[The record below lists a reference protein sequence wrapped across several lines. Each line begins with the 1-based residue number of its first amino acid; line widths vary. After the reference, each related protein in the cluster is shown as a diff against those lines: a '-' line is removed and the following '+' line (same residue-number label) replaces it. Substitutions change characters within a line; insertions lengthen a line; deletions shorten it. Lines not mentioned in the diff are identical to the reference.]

1 MVRDERRNA
10 IIKIIA
16 EREIETQEEL
26 AAALTE
32 VGIPATQATL
42 SRDIRNLRLIK
53 IHGSAKRFKYALPA
67 AATGEESDGEKILS
81 LLKST
86 ILSVKK
92 AKNLIVIKTLTGG
105 ASTCGMGVD
114 NLYANDIVGSIGG
127 DDSLLIITESD
138 EAAISLAAK
147 IESDIKDD

>member
-10 IIKIIA
+10 IIKIIT

-53 IHGSAKRFKYALPA
+53 IHGSVKRFKYALPA
-67 AATGEESDGEKILS
+67 AANSEESDGDKILS

-86 ILSVKK
+86 VLSVKR
-92 AKNLIVIKTLTGG
+92 AKNLIVLKTLTGG
-105 ASTCGMGVD
+105 AGTCGMGVD
-114 NLYANDIVGSIGG
+114 NLYAKDIVGSIGG

-138 EAAISLAAK
+138 EAAINLAAK

>member
-10 IIKIIA
+10 IIKIIS

-26 AAALTE
+26 AAALTHL
-32 VGIPATQATL
+32 GIPATQATL

-53 IHGSAKRFKYALPA
+53 IHGSVKRFKYALPN
-67 AATGEESDGEKILS
+67 AATDEGSDGDKILS

-86 ILSVKK
+86 VLSVKR
-92 AKNLIVIKTLTGG
+92 AKNLIVLKTLTGG
-105 ASTCGMGVD
+105 AGTCGMGVD
-114 NLYANDIVGSIGG
+114 NLYAKDIVGSIGG

-138 EAAISLAAK
+138 EAAINLAAK

>member
-86 ILSVKK
+86 VLSVKR
-92 AKNLIVIKTLTGG
+92 AKNLI
-105 ASTCGMGVD
+105 
-114 NLYANDIVGSIGG
+114 N
-127 DDSLLIITESD
+127 
-138 EAAISLAAK
+138 
-147 IESDIKDD
+147 

>member
-10 IIKIIA
+10 IIKIIS

-26 AAALTE
+26 AAALTHL
-32 VGIPATQATL
+32 GIPATQATL

-53 IHGSAKRFKYALPA
+53 IHGSVKRFKYALPN
-67 AATGEESDGEKILS
+67 AATDEGGDGDKILS

-86 ILSVKK
+86 VLSVKR

-105 ASTCGMGVD
+105 AGTCGMGVD
-114 NLYANDIVGSIGG
+114 NLYANEIVGSIGG